1 MIKHGML
8 LASLMALSLAA
19 HAKGDAAAG
28 EEKAVM
34 CVACHGTSGKASA
47 PLYPNLAGQN
57 EAYLEH
63 ALQAYK
69 KGERSGGQAEIMK
82 AYVSGLSDE
91 DIANLAAYYAGQK
104 P

>member
-1 MIKHGML
+1 MIKHGVL
-8 LASLMALSLAA
+8 LASLMALSVTAQ
-19 HAKGDAAAG
+19 AKGDAAAG

-34 CVACHGTSGKASA
+34 CVACHGASGKASA
-47 PLYPNLAGQN
+47 PIYPNLAGQN

>member
-1 MIKHGML
+1 MKKVVL
-8 LASLMALSLAA
+8 LLGLTVCSLSVL
-19 HAKGDAAAG
+19 AKGDPQAG
-28 EEKAVM
+28 EAKAM
-34 CVACHGTSGKASA
+34 TCVACHGMSGKASA
-47 PLYPNLAGQN
+47 PLYPNIGGQS

-63 ALQAYK
+63 SLQAYK

-91 DIANLAAYYAGQK
+91 DISNLAAYYASMK

>member
-8 LASLMALSLAA
+8 LASLLALSLAA
-19 HAKGDAAAG
+19 QAKGDSAAG

-34 CVACHGTSGKASA
+34 CVACHGASGKASA